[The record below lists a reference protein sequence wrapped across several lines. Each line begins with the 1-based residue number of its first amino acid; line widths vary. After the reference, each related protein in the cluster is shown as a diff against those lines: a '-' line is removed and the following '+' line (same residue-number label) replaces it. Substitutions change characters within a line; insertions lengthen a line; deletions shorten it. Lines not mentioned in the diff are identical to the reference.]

1 METSTILSRFFSA
14 IEKDPRIGISHIGL
28 FVTLLS
34 MRQPCGTVEVFSSE
48 IMAAAKIASTA
59 TYQKLI
65 HELHQSGYVRYQ
77 PSYYKGKPSR
87 IYIIDKHLESAT

>member
-1 METSTILSRFFSA
+1 METSKILTQFFSA

-34 MRQPCGTVEVFSSE
+34 MRQSCGTVEVFSRDV
-48 IMAAAKIASTA
+48 MAAAKIASTA

-65 HELHQSGYVRYQ
+65 HELHQFGYVRYQ
-77 PSYYKGKPSR
+77 PSYYKGRPSR
-87 IYIIDKHLESAT
+87 VYIIDR